1 MDSNEPKYK
10 IDDVKDS
17 ENVTLA
23 AGDLKILLSI
33 LNVGASRG
41 LFKPEEFSLIGKLN
55 DNVRNALISTLDKR

>member
-23 AGDLKILLSI
+23 ASDLKILLSI